1 MSIKNITHKS
11 LTQKLQRL
19 RNAKKEFDDFYS
31 KTLSVEEFNNE
42 INNIINIER
51 VKDTKKLSRIYK
63 FPSDEAIKKLMQGK
77 TDEEIAFLTSVNE
90 NEVIEDEIKKK
101 EAPIFTKITVNKKKV
116 FINEKDND
124 NNIYDES
131 MRIIGEIKIEKKFT
145 LFDETK
151 LKN

>member
-1 MSIKNITHKS
+1 
-11 LTQKLQRL
+11 
-19 RNAKKEFDDFYS
+19 
-31 KTLSVEEFNNE
+31 
-42 INNIINIER
+42 
-51 VKDTKKLSRIYK
+51 
-63 FPSDEAIKKLMQGK
+63 MQGK

-116 FINEKDND
+116 FINEKDDD